1 MNRICV
7 LQPRWC
13 LREVVS
19 ELRASLGRGAAAVST
34 WVRRR
39 VRRTRAR
46 ASDLHVAT
54 GAVLLELLHADAEPT
69 PEQRGHLETALGR
82 ELGLDGRAGRALL
95 REAEKVRETKGIVA
109 SIRPV
114 AESYSMLQKVKLA
127 HIMHDLVNL
136 DGVVTG
142 RERYVLRKLGNLLR
156 IDDVGVDDLDRFP
169 RERVG

>member
-39 VRRTRAR
+39 VRRTRAGGT
-46 ASDLHVAT
+46 DLHVAT

-69 PEQRGHLETALGR
+69 PEQRGHLEMALGR

-95 REAEKVRETKGIVA
+95 REAEKVRAKGIFA
-109 SIRPV
+109 SIRRV
-114 AESYSMLQKVKLA
+114 AESYSMLQKVKLV

-136 DGVVTG
+136 DGVVTA

-156 IDDVGVDDLDRFP
+156 IDDVRVDDLDRLA